1 MRLVCSH
8 KTVRGRRGW
17 LYPYM
22 GDAKSKITE
31 AITHPGSREHDCF
44 NHGISRLFELRDS
57 VKSANTQNFVSVSD
71 MSSAYQMT
79 SQRDAGG
86 LQTILAREQKITG
99 AINIPLAEL
108 ESRLGDLDKLQW
120 IITYCT

>member
-1 MRLVCSH
+1 
-8 KTVRGRRGW
+8 
-17 LYPYM
+17 
-22 GDAKSKITE
+22 
-31 AITHPGSREHDCF
+31 
-44 NHGISRLFELRDS
+44 
-57 VKSANTQNFVSVSD
+57 
-71 MSSAYQMT
+71 MT